1 MKKIIINW
9 NAPMIKFAEGAILAG
24 GAAAY
29 PVLYHLHH
37 GMTCG
42 EQPALSAL
50 RLSVVPQ
57 SGSSSTQARQCL
69 NL

>member
-1 MKKIIINW
+1 MKKITINW

-37 GMTCG
+37 GLIPRSQG
-42 EQPALSAL
+42 N
-50 RLSVVPQ
+50 
-57 SGSSSTQARQCL
+57 GSSLDR
-69 NL
+69 